1 MKLLKALYGMPRSTL
16 LWYNELF
23 SLLTKLG
30 LKPVLD
36 TNCLFSNDKLIIF
49 FYVDDIVVLYHPS
62 NISAYHEFREKLL
75 DIYKIRE
82 MGELKWF
89 LGIRIVRDKA
99 LRKIWLYQDSYITKI
114 CNKYRNKERTNKT
127 PLTPIGT

>member
-1 MKLLKALYGMPRSTL
+1 MLKSAL

-36 TNCLFSNDKLIIF
+36 TNYLFSNNKLIVF
-49 FYVDDIVVLYHPS
+49 FYMDDIVILCHPS
-62 NISAYHEFREKLL
+62 NIFAYHEFREKLL
-75 DIYKIRE
+75 DAYKIRE

-89 LGIRIVRDKA
+89 LSIRI
-99 LRKIWLYQDSYITKI
+99 I
-114 CNKYRNKERTNKT
+114 
-127 PLTPIGT
+127 

>member
-1 MKLLKALYGMPRSTL
+1 MPKFAL
-16 LWYNELF
+16 LWYNKLF

-36 TNCLFSNDKLIIF
+36 TNCLFSNNKLIIF
-49 FYVDDIVVLYHPS
+49 FYVDNIIVLYHPS
-62 NISAYHEFREKLL
+62 NIFAYHEFREKLL

-89 LGIRIVRDKA
+89 LSIRIIRDKA
-99 LRKIWLYQDSYITKI
+99 LCKI
-114 CNKYRNKERTNKT
+114 
-127 PLTPIGT
+127 